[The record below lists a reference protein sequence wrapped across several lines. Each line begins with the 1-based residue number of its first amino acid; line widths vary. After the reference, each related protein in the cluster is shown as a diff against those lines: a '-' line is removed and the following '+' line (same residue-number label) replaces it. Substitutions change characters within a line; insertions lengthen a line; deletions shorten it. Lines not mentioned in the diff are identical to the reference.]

1 MELLP
6 QMFLELLCSCP
17 VYLVSLEAGLI
28 FSLGRSPDSLWD
40 LLEGSKVSLWYKRVD
55 ISQLAE
61 CQLWQCGAGDVLCQG
76 LSCIYGI
83 LEM

>member
-28 FSLGRSPDSLWD
+28 FSLGRSPDSL
-40 LLEGSKVSLWYKRVD
+40 
-55 ISQLAE
+55 
-61 CQLWQCGAGDVLCQG
+61 
-76 LSCIYGI
+76 
-83 LEM
+83 